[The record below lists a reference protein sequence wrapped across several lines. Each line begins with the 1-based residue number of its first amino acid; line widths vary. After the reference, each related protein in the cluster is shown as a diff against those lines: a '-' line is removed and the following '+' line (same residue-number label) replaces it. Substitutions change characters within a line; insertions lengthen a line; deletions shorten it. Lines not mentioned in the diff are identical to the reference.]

1 MTGIKS
7 GMRISLIDESSLQQA
22 ILMSEKIDPDMLS
35 IARILIG
42 GLVVTLILEWVL
54 ILSH

>member
-1 MTGIKS
+1 
-7 GMRISLIDESSLQQA
+7 
-22 ILMSEKIDPDMLS
+22 MSEKIDPDMLS

-42 GLVVTLILEWVL
+42 GLIVTLIVEWVL